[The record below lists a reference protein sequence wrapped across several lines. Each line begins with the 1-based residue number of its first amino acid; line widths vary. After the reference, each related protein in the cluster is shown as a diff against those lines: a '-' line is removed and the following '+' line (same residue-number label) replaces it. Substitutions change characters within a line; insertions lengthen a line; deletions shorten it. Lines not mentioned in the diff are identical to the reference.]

1 MTYYIMK
8 NVVADE
14 FLNKFMKYKLNGLEL
29 KLVLVLD
36 KTQIYT

>member
-14 FLNKFMKYKLNGLEL
+14 FPNKFMKYKLNGLEL